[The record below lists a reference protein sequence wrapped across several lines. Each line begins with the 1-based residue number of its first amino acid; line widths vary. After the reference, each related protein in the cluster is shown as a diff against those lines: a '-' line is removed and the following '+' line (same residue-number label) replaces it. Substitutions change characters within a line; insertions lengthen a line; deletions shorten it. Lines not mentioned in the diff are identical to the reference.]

1 MQICSISGQLKI
13 GTNDAGETFVWWDD
27 GNKWLTMD
35 EFQKCDIAPGTKFIL
50 QIKEEIQYKV
60 NKKYVAPH
68 HSSPT
73 TPPFNTDLSY
83 SLAPAPLTLNLK
95 ELIYE
100 TGQPTQPQAIP
111 QPDHIVNSISD
122 LFIGGA
128 AAVAL
133 ALSVL
138 QQVKQKKQQAEA
150 HLCCNNNKIEI
161 NKFDAKLQ
169 KLEADFKTEQAKDNK
184 SFIAELAETRR
195 EINEIRDNLNH
206 DKEDIQKIVD
216 IIQLQNQ
223 NQQNKKG

>member
-1 MQICSISGQLKI
+1 MQICRISGQLKI
-13 GTNDAGETFVWWDD
+13 GASDAGETFVWWDE

-35 EFQKCDIAPGTKFIL
+35 EFQTCEIEPGTKLIL
-50 QIKEEIQYKV
+50 QVKEETQYKV
-60 NKKYVAPH
+60 NKKYVAPY
-68 HSSPT
+68 HSSPI

-83 SLAPAPLTLNLK
+83 SLAPSPLTLNLK

-100 TGQPTQPQAIP
+100 TGQPTQPQTIP

-128 AAVAL
+128 ATVAL

-138 QQVKQKKQQAEA
+138 QQVKQKKQQIEA
-150 HLCCNNNKIEI
+150 NLCCNNNKIEI
-161 NKFDAKLQ
+161 NKFDVKLQ
-169 KLEADFKTEQAKDNK
+169 KLEADFKAEQVKDNK

-195 EINEIRDNLNH
+195 EIKEVKDNLNQ

-216 IIQLQNQ
+216 IIQLQTQ